1 MINRYFV
8 LDGESSMQYGISMQG
23 HPSFSAPTP
32 KIEKVTVP
40 GRNGDLIS
48 FDGSYSN
55 VQAEI
60 PCFILKDSAY
70 DFIAE
75 ANTWLSIP
83 GYRRLTYDGDEEAY
97 RLARITNLA
106 EVSVSMHVLNPFVL
120 KFECK
125 PQRFLMSGEQTIEMS
140 ASGSIFCPGF
150 GGLPLIRIYG
160 AGTVTLNEKSIVVT
174 SVNEY
179 VDVDCD
185 TQNAYK
191 LGDNKNSTIQC
202 ADFPK
207 MQYGENVVTISS
219 GISKIEI
226 TPRWFT
232 L

>member
-1 MINRYFV
+1 MINKYFV
-8 LDGESSMQYGISMQG
+8 LDGESSLQYGISMQG
-23 HPSFSAPTP
+23 RPSFSSPVP

-48 FDGSYSN
+48 FDGSYEN

-60 PCFILKDSAY
+60 RCFILKNTVY
-70 DFIAE
+70 DFVSD

-83 GYRRLTYDGDEEAY
+83 GYRKLSYDGDDEAY

-106 EVSVSMHVLNPFVL
+106 DVSVRMKLLNPFVL
-120 KFECK
+120 NFDCK
-125 PQRFLMSGEQTIEMS
+125 PQRFLLSGEETYEMDS
-140 ASGSIFCPGF
+140 SGSLYCPGV
-150 GGLPLIRIYG
+150 GGLPLVRIFG
-160 AGTVTLNEKSIVVT
+160 TGTVVINGKSIVVT
-174 SVNEY
+174 SVSEY

-202 ADFPK
+202 SDFPK
-207 MQYGENVVTISS
+207 MQNGENVITISS